1 MIRITSIFFSILLCS
16 AQAFS
21 QSNQKKIKV
30 YLLGTFHFTQS
41 DTTIYD
47 VRSEKN
53 QKSIQKLS
61 DIIVGL
67 YPDKIFIE
75 KMPEWEYENHIDSL
89 YQEYKKGNLNR
100 ARNEIWQVAGR
111 TAMRLNHPHLYQCDQ
126 PGNYSLYYGMLE
138 EYAKWHNQSQQLEN
152 YNGKG
157 MTGPITNNYNTD
169 SLRNNSDLLDYI
181 RWWNSKEVQNT
192 SHAHYINVYP
202 QIGNTNAYTP
212 ANRIDSTY
220 FSGADLTIDWYR
232 RNILIY
238 AKMISQLD
246 YNENA
251 IFLIIGNDHVPIIR
265 QMFYENPY
273 FEVVDTEKW
282 LGKTKI
288 KRRENYR

>member
-1 MIRITSIFFSILLCS
+1 MIKITSILIAILLSS
-16 AQAFS
+16 ALSFS
-21 QSNQKKIKV
+21 QSGSKKIKV
-30 YLLGTFHFTQS
+30 YLLGTFHFAQT

-67 YPDKIFIE
+67 NPNKIFIE
-75 KMPEWEYENHIDSL
+75 KMPEWEYVNHIDSL
-89 YQEYKKGNLNR
+89 YEEYKKGNLSR

-111 TAMRLNHPHLYQCDQ
+111 TAMRLNHKQLYQCDQ
-126 PGNYSLYYGMLE
+126 PGNYNMYYGMLE
-138 EYAKWHNQSQQLEN
+138 EYAKSHNQWQHLEN

-157 MTGPITNNYNTD
+157 MTEPISNNFNTD
-169 SLRNNSDLLDYI
+169 SLRNKSDLLNYM

-202 QIGNTNAYTP
+202 QIGNTNSYKY
-212 ANRIDSTY
+212 DSTY
-220 FSGADLTIDWYR
+220 FLGTNLTIDWYR

-246 YNENA
+246 YNEHA

-265 QMFYENPY
+265 QMFEANPY
-273 FEVVDTEKW
+273 FEVIETVKW

-288 KRRENYR
+288 K